1 MSAIDATPQLS
12 LRGTHVTT
20 HGWLRS
26 RRTASVHSWTTRS
39 TAVGLN
45 AYALG
50 ISAQTSSPSRSHQ
63 ARKRGSSIFWWMR
76 TPLNPNDFT
85 ASTSARNA
93 SSSGAA
99 RCDWGQ

>member
-1 MSAIDATPQLS
+1 MD
-12 LRGTHVTT
+12 
-20 HGWLRS
+20 GWLRS
-26 RRTASVHSWTTRS
+26 RRTTSVHSSTTRC

-50 ISAQTSSPSRSHQ
+50 ISSQTSRPSRSHH

-76 TPLNPNDFT
+76 IPLNPNDFT
-85 ASTSARNA
+85 ASTSARSA

-99 RCDWGQ
+99 RCDSGQ